1 MRTTKTLLVIVAAFL
16 LGLFAGNVLVSN
28 QQEVME
34 ECPCDLCVGDV

>member
-28 QQEVME
+28 QPEDVDR
-34 ECPCDLCVGDV
+34 CPCDLCIGGY